1 MRKKTKYGCSD
12 YRKEMI
18 LLKLRKRLAEIDTG
32 LNRSLSQEEISKIKL
47 QIEELEKEMGLV

>member
-1 MRKKTKYGCSD
+1 MTKKPKYGCSD

-18 LLKLRKRLAEIDTG
+18 LLKLRKRL
-32 LNRSLSQEEISKIKL
+32 EENALTPEEQAGIKL